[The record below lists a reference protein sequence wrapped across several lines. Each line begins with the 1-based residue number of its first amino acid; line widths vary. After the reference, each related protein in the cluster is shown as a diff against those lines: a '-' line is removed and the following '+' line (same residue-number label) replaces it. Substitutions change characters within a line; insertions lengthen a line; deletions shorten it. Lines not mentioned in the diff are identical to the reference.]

1 VVSDVETA
9 KKVNIIQNM
18 PSDFD
23 NFQITFLRNRFN
35 VRNNTIIHNHEYKD
49 T

>member
-9 KKVNIIQNM
+9 EKVKIIQKV

-35 VRNNTIIHNHEYKD
+35 ARNNKIIHNQE
-49 T
+49 